1 MLIIRYF
8 TLITISILLIFN
20 GVLPAQPLSFNLKEA
35 GEYAVKNSYSVQN
48 ARYDLEI
55 ARKKVKENLSL
66 GFPQIDGT
74 VDYSY
79 FIALPTS
86 LIPGDFFGQPGEMI
100 EVQFGTKNNLT
111 AGITLNQLIFD
122 GRYFIGL
129 QYAKIFEQISAEN
142 LEKSEEDI
150 RETVSRTYFSIL
162 VGEES
167 LKILDSTLVILMETL
182 YQTEELYKEGF
193 AERTDFDQLKITVTD
208 LQNMINLQ
216 RRQNELGYKLLKY
229 QMGLDLNQEIL
240 LTETLD
246 GLINDAGI
254 SALAEQ
260 QFNPANHIDYRLIS
274 TQEKMQVLSL
284 KNERAAYYPKLNGF
298 VFLQENAQ
306 RDSFD
311 FFDIDQPWFMTSS
324 TGVSLK
330 IPVFSSGYRKS
341 RVGQAK
347 LELEKIRLTKN
358 QVQAGLELSALQ
370 SRSAFITALEN
381 YFRDKQN
388 IGLALDIYSRTLIK
402 YKEGV
407 ATSVEL
413 TQQHQQFFN
422 AESKYFQTVFN
433 LLDAKNMLDKA
444 LGNY

>member
-1 MLIIRYF
+1 
-8 TLITISILLIFN
+8 
-20 GVLPAQPLSFNLKEA
+20 
-35 GEYAVKNSYSVQN
+35 
-48 ARYDLEI
+48 
-55 ARKKVKENLSL
+55 
-66 GFPQIDGT
+66 
-74 VDYSY
+74 
-79 FIALPTS
+79 
-86 LIPGDFFGQPGEMI
+86 
-100 EVQFGTKNNLT
+100 
-111 AGITLNQLIFD
+111 
-122 GRYFIGL
+122 
-129 QYAKIFEQISAEN
+129 
-142 LEKSEEDI
+142 
-150 RETVSRTYFSIL
+150 
-162 VGEES
+162 
-167 LKILDSTLVILMETL
+167 
-182 YQTEELYKEGF
+182 
-193 AERTDFDQLKITVTD
+193 
-208 LQNMINLQ
+208 
-216 RRQNELGYKLLKY
+216 
-229 QMGLDLNQEIL
+229 
-240 LTETLD
+240 
-246 GLINDAGI
+246 
-254 SALAEQ
+254 
-260 QFNPANHIDYRLIS
+260 
-274 TQEKMQVLSL
+274 MQVLSL

-298 VFLQENAQ
+298 VFVQENAQ

-311 FFDIDQPWFMTSS
+311 FFDIDRPWFLTSS

-330 IPVFSSGYRKS
+330 IPIFSSGYRKS

-358 QVQAGLELSALQ
+358 QVQAGLELSSLQ

>member
-55 ARKKVKENLSL
+55 ARKKVKENLSF

-111 AGITLNQLIFD
+111 AGVTLNQLIFD

-229 QMGLDLNQEIL
+229 QMGLDLSQEIL

>member
-260 QFNPANHIDYRLIS
+260 QFNPANHVDYRLIS

>member
-1 MLIIRYF
+1 M
-8 TLITISILLIFN
+8 IFN

-260 QFNPANHIDYRLIS
+260 QFNPANHVDYRLIS